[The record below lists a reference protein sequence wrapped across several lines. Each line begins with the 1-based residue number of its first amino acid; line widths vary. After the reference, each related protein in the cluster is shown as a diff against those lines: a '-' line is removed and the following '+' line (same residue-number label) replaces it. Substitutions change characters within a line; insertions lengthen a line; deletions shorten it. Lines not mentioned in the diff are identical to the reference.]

1 MATQTRTKFDA
12 LVADAAKVWREAAA
26 IGLRPSIGFPGV
38 PSQSNWQRVAL
49 NRKLSIKGFASEA
62 VRNARS
68 TPEKITHL
76 RGLLESDAT
85 ALPASRTF
93 IGRATHADI
102 ANLASPTIQEPP
114 TSPGNSTMRR
124 WARDLPGLEGELAH
138 VGHSVMELL
147 VICIE
152 EAGRLR
158 PEGFGPW
165 NSLQDRQQHLDA
177 LRVRLQSMLDK
188 IPGAFTPDDIED
200 WQESKDA
207 PVVAVFKISRGAV
220 ALSPKWD
227 AAERLIAWAAR
238 QEGL

>member
-26 IGLRPSIGFPGV
+26 IGLRPSIGFVGV

-49 NRKLSIKGFASEA
+49 NRKLSIKGFISEA
-62 VRNARS
+62 IRNAHS
-68 TPEKITHL
+68 TPEAITDL
-76 RGLLESDAT
+76 KRILESDKS

-124 WARDLPGLEGELAH
+124 WMRDLPGLEAELTH

-147 VICIE
+147 VVSIE
-152 EAGRLR
+152 EVGRLR

-200 WQESKDA
+200 FQEGKDA
-207 PVVAVFKISRGAV
+207 PVVTTFKISKGAV
-220 ALSPKWD
+220 ALAPRWD
-227 AAERLIAWAAR
+227 QAERLIAWAAK
-238 QEGL
+238 QEDL